1 MEEHVSPITVFVN
14 HLLSPLANAVL
25 NALHLK
31 PEDPNLPIPQHV
43 VMAMLVLVILTLLA
57 LIVRT
62 RLSVEKPGSM
72 QQIAELLLTNPMR
85 VGVRDVLDDAAG
97 HHARSF
103 VYFVGSIS
111 IFVLFSN
118 LMSLFPMFSAPTGQK
133 TVPLACAILTFLYF
147 NFQGVRHL
155 GAGHYL
161 KNFGGGSPLW
171 IAWLIFIVEIIST
184 LARLLSLTV
193 RLYANIFASDMIYGL
208 FLSLLTG
215 ISVWGWNKS
224 PVLGTALG
232 IFPALVPL
240 LFIGLHLLVA
250 FIQAFIFTVLPSVYL
265 GMATA
270 EEH

>member
-1 MEEHVSPITVFVN
+1 MEEHVSPITQFVN
-14 HLLSPLANAVL
+14 HYLGSSVLAIL
-25 NALHLK
+25 NALHVK
-31 PEDPNLPIPQHV
+31 PENPELPVPQHV
-43 VMAMLVLVILTLLA
+43 VMGMLVLVILTLLA
-57 LIVRT
+57 LVLRS

-72 QQIAELLLTNPMR
+72 QQIAEMLITNPMR
-85 VGVRDVLDDAAG
+85 VGIRDVLDDAAG
-97 HHARSF
+97 HHARTF
-103 VYFVGSIS
+103 IYFVGSIS
-111 IFVLFSN
+111 VFILFSN
-118 LMSLFPMFSAPTGQK
+118 LMSLFPLFSAPTGK
-133 TVPLACAILTFLYF
+133 ETVPLACAILTFLYF

-161 KNFGGGSPLW
+161 KNFGGGSPPW
-171 IAWLIFIVEIIST
+171 IAWLIFIVEVIST

-215 ISVWGWNKS
+215 ISVWGWQKS
-224 PVLGTALG
+224 PLLGVVLG
-232 IFPALVPL
+232 IFPAVIPL
-240 LFIGLHLLVA
+240 IFILLHLLVS

>member
-1 MEEHVSPITVFVN
+1 MEEHVSPITQFVN
-14 HLLSPLANAVL
+14 HYLGSFALSIL

-31 PEDPNLPIPQHV
+31 PENPELPIPQHV
-43 VMAMLVLVILTLLA
+43 VMGMLVIVILTLLA
-57 LIVRT
+57 LIVRS

-72 QQIAELLLTNPMR
+72 QQIAELVLTNPMR
-85 VGVRDVLDDAAG
+85 VGIRDVLDDAAG
-97 HHARSF
+97 HHARTF
-103 VYFVGSIS
+103 IYFVGSIS
-111 IFVLFSN
+111 VFVLFSN
-118 LMSLFPMFSAPTGQK
+118 LMSLIPVFSAPTGQK

-155 GAGHYL
+155 GLGHYL

-171 IAWLIFIVEIIST
+171 IAWLIFMVEIIST

-208 FLSLLTG
+208 FLGLLTG
-215 ISVWGWNKS
+215 ISAWGWHKS
-224 PVLGTALG
+224 PVLGVALG
-232 IFPALVPL
+232 IFPAVVPL
-240 LFIGLHLLVA
+240 LFIALHLLVS

-265 GMATA
+265 GMATT

>member
-1 MEEHVSPITVFVN
+1 MEEHVSPITQFVN
-14 HLLSPLANAVL
+14 HYLGSFVLSFL

-31 PEDPNLPIPQHV
+31 PENPELPIPQHI
-43 VMAMLVLVILTLLA
+43 VMAFLVLVILTLLA

-85 VGVRDVLDDAAG
+85 IGVRDVLDDAAG

-118 LMSLFPMFSAPTGQK
+118 LMSLFPMFSAPTGSV
-133 TVPLACAILTFLYF
+133 TVPLACASLTFLYF
-147 NFQGVRHL
+147 NFQGVRHV
-155 GAGHYL
+155 GVGNYL
-161 KNFGGGSPLW
+161 AHFGGGTPIW

-184 LARLLSLTV
+184 CARVLSLTV
-193 RLYANIFASDMIYGL
+193 RLYANIFASDVIYAMFLGL
-208 FLSLLTG
+208 LAQV
-215 ISVWGWNKS
+215 SVWGWAKS
-224 PVLGTALG
+224 HGLGIALG

-240 LFIGLHLLVA
+240 AFIGLHLLVA